1 MPCQVHR
8 TVDGRE
14 NVENGRKSTSKLRT
28 VVTLGDAHTMGG
40 AMTGGESTTRDAATA
55 ELWSKSRVRSTAV
68 KRLKKMTT
76 C

>member
-40 AMTGGESTTRDAATA
+40 AYDWGARAQPETRLQPNSGQNL
-55 ELWSKSRVRSTAV
+55 E
-68 KRLKKMTT
+68 
-76 C
+76 

>member
-28 VVTLGDAHTMGG
+28 VVTLGDAHTMDG
-40 AMTGGESTTRDAATA
+40 AMTGGREHNQRRGY
-55 ELWSKSRVRSTAV
+55 SRTLV
-68 KRLKKMTT
+68 KI
-76 C
+76 

>member
-28 VVTLGDAHTMGG
+28 VVTLGDRRAYDGRSYDWGRQHNQRRGY
-40 AMTGGESTTRDAATA
+40 
-55 ELWSKSRVRSTAV
+55 SRTLV
-68 KRLKKMTT
+68 KI
-76 C
+76 